1 MTTMTS
7 YRFSDGGRQP
17 CCNCFGLMADHPRS
31 AFHGLNSVLKS
42 LIRWINSSGDIA
54 MYIFWSFGLKLPIHA
69 PFWGVLEAYFPT
81 WRHPSSW
88 PPKGPSLGVN
98 TSFEPFS
105 VRISATVQP
114 ERMMK
119 KKKGQDNKSHKSVIF
134 PPIWGETPTG
144 PILPKSCMVGDVHD
158 VITQVSNSNL
168 HDLRFYRGS
177 NFRLMDFCMG
187 LTTVQH

>member
-1 MTTMTS
+1 M
-7 YRFSDGGRQP
+7 
-17 CCNCFGLMADHPRS
+17 
-31 AFHGLNSVLKS
+31 
-42 LIRWINSSGDIA
+42 
-54 MYIFWSFGLKLPIHA
+54 
-69 PFWGVLEAYFPT
+69 
-81 WRHPSSW
+81 
-88 PPKGPSLGVN
+88 GVN

-119 KKKGQDNKSHKSVIF
+119 KKKDRITKVTSVIF